1 MDDNIKALKKFTDEI
16 NKNMKQEDYTEE
28 SWKAFETVL
37 NDVDKQINKQYINL
51 VTAYL
56 NLRLKPNKNML
67 K

>member
-1 MDDNIKALKKFTDEI
+1 MDDNIKALKKFVDEI

-28 SWKAFETVL
+28 SWAQFETVL